1 VQADVRGEW
10 RRTEINNNQ
19 RGADMKKIHYRQE
32 EGLAVI
38 TLDDGKMNTMNWDFF
53 NELNEALDR
62 TIDDGAGALIFTGR
76 KGIFSAGL
84 DLKLLPTQ
92 SFEEQLR
99 FQKMFAR
106 TMLRVY
112 LFPVPT
118 VAAYAGHS
126 IAGGAILSYACDR
139 FMAADG
145 PYRIQI
151 NEVANK
157 MLIPG
162 WISLIC
168 RSSIPP
174 RHWKEALLHSRAYT
188 PREAFECG
196 IVDDLIEGEDK
207 VMEAAGAVARDLCK
221 LDGPAY
227 AATKKSMRQRE
238 ADEVMSVFEKELLEW
253 LLRTPK

>member
-1 VQADVRGEW
+1 
-10 RRTEINNNQ
+10 
-19 RGADMKKIHYRQE
+19 MKMRKIHYAHKD
-32 EGLAVI
+32 GLAVI

-53 NELNEALDR
+53 SQLNEALDR
-62 TIDDGAGALIFTGR
+62 TIADGAGALIFTGR
-76 KGIFSAGL
+76 KGVFSAGL
-84 DLKLLPTQ
+84 DLKLLPTLPL
-92 SFEEQLR
+92 EEQLR
-99 FQKMFAR
+99 LQKTFAL

-112 LFPVPT
+112 LFSVPT
-118 VAAYAGHS
+118 IAAYAGHS

-174 RHWKEALLHSRAYT
+174 RYWKEALLHSRAYT
-188 PREAFECG
+188 PREAFACG

-207 VMEAAGAVARDLCK
+207 VMEAATAVARDLCQ

-227 AATKKSMRQRE
+227 AATKRSMRQRE
-238 ADEVMSVFEKELLEW
+238 AEEVMNVFEKELLEW
-253 LLRTPK
+253 FLRSPK

>member
-1 VQADVRGEW
+1 M
-10 RRTEINNNQ
+10 T
-19 RGADMKKIHYRQE
+19 KIHYAIEDQI
-32 EGLAVI
+32 AVI
-38 TLDDGKMNTMNWDFF
+38 TLDDGKMNTMNWEFF
-53 NELNEALDR
+53 NEFNLALDR
-62 TIDDGAGALIFTGR
+62 TIADKAKALIFTGR

-92 SFEEQLR
+92 SLEEQIR
-99 FQKMFAR
+99 FQKTFAT
-106 TMLRVY
+106 TMMRLY

-118 VAAYAGHS
+118 IAAYAGHS

-139 FMAADG
+139 FMTFDG

-157 MLIPG
+157 MLIPS

-174 RHWKEALLHSRAYT
+174 QHWKEALLHSRAYT
-188 PREAFECG
+188 PREAFERG
-196 IVDDLIEGEDK
+196 IVDDLIADEEK
-207 VMEAAGAVARDLCK
+207 VMESAKAYARDLFK

-227 AATKKSMRQRE
+227 GLTKKCMRQKEVDE
-238 ADEVMSVFEKELLEW
+238 AMSVFEKELVEW
-253 LLRTPK
+253 LLRSQKSSAM

>member
-1 VQADVRGEW
+1 
-10 RRTEINNNQ
+10 
-19 RGADMKKIHYRQE
+19 MKKIHYRQE
-32 EGLAVI
+32 EEISVI
-38 TLDDGKMNTMNWDFF
+38 TLDDGKVNTMNWDFF
-53 NELNEALDR
+53 NELNEALDQ
-62 TIDDGAGALIFTGR
+62 TIADGAEVLIFTGR

-92 SFEEQLR
+92 SLEEQFR
-99 FQKMFAR
+99 FQKMFAQ

-118 VAAYAGHS
+118 IAAYAGHS

-157 MLIPG
+157 MLIPS

-174 RHWKEALLHSRAYT
+174 RYWKEALLHSRAYT

-207 VMEAAGAVARDLCK
+207 VMEAARKLAGDLCK

-238 ADEVMSVFEKELLEW
+238 ADEVMNVFEREIMEW
-253 LLRTPK
+253 RLRTPK